1 MAKIN
6 VEQRRLIDQLKHDFP
21 ELKSYSDEQ
30 ILTIYNE
37 QIANIQ
43 LSEDE
48 QISILSRQDVVSND
62 NLGLQIE
69 TTQTAELTAEQENQ
83 LLSVLNQRINDVTT
97 NTQKVKEGNGPLG
110 KLWNWMKNT
119 PVLDWCTD
127 STKDIQKAQETDLEA
142 LEKGNIKEIFEEGVK
157 DIIVDP
163 DGESHVD
170 YM

>member
-1 MAKIN
+1 MAEIN

-48 QISILSRQDVVSND
+48 QISILSGQDVVSND

-83 LLSVLNQRINDVTT
+83 LL
-97 NTQKVKEGNGPLG
+97 
-110 KLWNWMKNT
+110 
-119 PVLDWCTD
+119 
-127 STKDIQKAQETDLEA
+127 
-142 LEKGNIKEIFEEGVK
+142 
-157 DIIVDP
+157 
-163 DGESHVD
+163 
-170 YM
+170 